1 MVSIRD
7 QAENDFV
14 YERFRSGNSLGY
26 MGTFW
31 LGGHATCSG
40 CNDWTWSDGSEFSF
54 TYWDQGQPDNGVTFP
69 EDCMEMGY
77 QTSTLDRWND
87 WTCSLYN
94 GVVCE
99 RKKRKV

>member
-14 YERFRSGNSLGY
+14 FDRFGRWGL
-26 MGTFW
+26 FW

-40 CNDWTWSDGSEFSF
+40 CDDWTWSDGSDFSF

-69 EDCMEMGY
+69 EDCIEMGHRMY
-77 QTSTLDRWND
+77 TPASWND
-87 WTCSLYN
+87 LECNLYN
-94 GVVCE
+94 DVVCE